1 MVAATSRS
9 WEVTACEAR
18 RWALSGDRFTQPAW
32 RCEAGTVTTPFPT
45 KGRPAQGARVV
56 CARARGQGWQDWNT
70 RPGLHWSETRAWLL
84 LLPRPEEE
92 GTRGQRQAVGDPR
105 ARGGTRRQLW
115 GGRLPCGSWQAGS
128 PAGVRPCGT
137 PRQLVPVSQ
146 EEAVGP
152 VEPASPLPAATA
164 LTKGGRETR
173 PRHQVTGRETSVWS
187 LALVCTY
194 LRRHPRDAR
203 RGWAPGGGNDSGHPC
218 QPGAGGREKTQSS
231 KWESKTRK
239 PQCRGEREGDKA
251 DMNRA
256 VGSGPGRGGCDRV
269 RAGLAR
275 SRTPGGGAWEGG
287 GGQRGL
293 GPLHETGA
301 PRPGTGQ

>member
-32 RCEAGTVTTPFPT
+32 RREAGTVTTPFPT

-56 CARARGQGWQDWNT
+56 CARARGQDWQDWNT
-70 RPGLHWSETRAWLL
+70 RPDLHWSETRAWLL

-152 VEPASPLPAATA
+152 AEPASPLPAATA

-187 LALVCTY
+187 LALLSSAHTCEGTHETQGEAGHQGAAMTQAIPASLELVGE
-194 LRRHPRDAR
+194 RRHSHPS
-203 RGWAPGGGNDSGHPC
+203 GSQKPGSHSV
-218 QPGAGGREKTQSS
+218 GGRGKG
-231 KWESKTRK
+231 TR
-239 PQCRGEREGDKA
+239 QI
-251 DMNRA
+251 
-256 VGSGPGRGGCDRV
+256 
-269 RAGLAR
+269 
-275 SRTPGGGAWEGG
+275 
-287 GGQRGL
+287 
-293 GPLHETGA
+293 
-301 PRPGTGQ
+301 